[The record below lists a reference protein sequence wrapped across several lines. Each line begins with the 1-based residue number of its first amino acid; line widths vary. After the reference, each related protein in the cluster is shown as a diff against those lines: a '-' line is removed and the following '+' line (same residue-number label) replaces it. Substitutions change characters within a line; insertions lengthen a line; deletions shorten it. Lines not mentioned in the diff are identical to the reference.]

1 MCKAGG
7 LQLWLKCVAVCSF
20 FGERLLELLRSSKPR
35 RESLQEKVFAALETG
50 WKGKG
55 KESFCPGNRVE
66 SMAAKRG
73 RGGARHTPKPFTDEG
88 VLFKVLGDHK
98 ELVKDLGP
106 YELISRSGAVDPKGL
121 VRNLDLVRDL
131 LRAEPTGEV
140 HTQPMRQALLKL
152 MRNDPTVNTSRFNGS
167 AWSNLKG
174 ERLGCLL
181 NHTRKWARA
190 ELEGKSNAASNGK
203 LKELLDLFEEKE
215 VPETGTSAG
224 PGRQEA
230 AFERRQAFAAQ
241 AFPGL
246 GRFPENVR
254 GKPGKQP

>member
-7 LQLWLKCVAVCSF
+7 LRLWLKCAAVCSF
-20 FGERLLELLRSSKPR
+20 FGEKAAGALKEQQAEAGKPPR
-35 RESLQEKVFAALETG
+35 
-50 WKGKG
+50 KG
-55 KESFCPGNRVE
+55 FCRPE
-66 SMAAKRG
+66 
-73 RGGARHTPKPFTDEG
+73 PFTDEG
-88 VLFKVLGDHK
+88 VLFKVLADHK

-167 AWSNLKG
+167 VWSNLKG

-190 ELEGKSNAASNGK
+190 ELEGKSNAASKLTAFEYGK

>member
-1 MCKAGG
+1 
-7 LQLWLKCVAVCSF
+7 
-20 FGERLLELLRSSKPR
+20 
-35 RESLQEKVFAALETG
+35 
-50 WKGKG
+50 
-55 KESFCPGNRVE
+55 
-66 SMAAKRG
+66 MAAKRG

-88 VLFKVLGDHK
+88 VLFKVLADHK

-167 AWSNLKG
+167 VWSNLKG

-190 ELEGKSNAASNGK
+190 ELEGKSNAASK
-203 LKELLDLFEEKE
+203 LTAVERASGPVRGEGG
-215 VPETGTSAG
+215 PRNGTSAG